1 MTGFYKAELPSDPS
15 QWEATTITEGIGTPE
30 QHSDGFWRKGPYGV
44 EKDPDGFEAYVLVGD
59 TPFKIGGGFGSFEDA
74 VAFIT
79 GSMEAKIVP
88 DSPEGASEA
97 EAAAESEG
105 EPAPEAPKGDE
116 EDAEDGKDA
125 EESVEKSCDPLGPE
139 ANSVGKSESF
149 DKAWADDPA
158 GTDTE
163 EINDAIDAGNA
174 AAHER
179 MYNAGM
185 EDRIGDLYPDTDDEG
200 INRNV
205 NAAQYADSHPFAP
218 EHRIVAKSESFDK
231 VAHPIEY
238 DAETGTYPMNPS
250 ELADMDR
257 AAALSRDREMGMLD
271 PEADTDVFA
280 DNPEGVAAGKVASE
294 AFHSGGERM
303 LPSDTYRL
311 ASVAEN
317 AVERPFRSQMDE
329 RRARPMNMP
338 RGAPAYDDSM
348 RKSESFEKIQHPVQ
362 MKDGRYKINED
373 DFSDHAG
380 AFLDA
385 YAIYLSKNSPDPQE
399 REEFRQRLERRP
411 VDRERLD
418 RNPQAIAEA
427 KYYTTGDTSDPY
439 YGWTDKTDVRMGPHF
454 EYPLNMDPGDE
465 PVQKSDD
472 GITHETDVD
481 VPRPGEVN
489 ERHYIDD
496 HALGSARLMSDA
508 PSLEAFERSVGD
520 FRSLM
525 FAKNAGDADM
535 YGDESFAKKGSSLY
549 FNGEN
554 VTAGRGLSGGKP
566 QSIDRTTIKQRGYLD
581 RGSKV
586 FHPTKEFQGNTYYNA
601 DGTPRADLAV
611 DRHARSA
618 PGRVDQSIN
627 LNDKPSA
634 IALNISPMGESFS
647 DPEAQR
653 DRAQRLLNRGNP
665 NEYGYANQEG
675 GGVEPYRPPATLRD
689 PTGRSGPTDARG
701 SPVGNPKPKE
711 KPVSEAE
718 LRRREGT
725 LRAMGFEEG
734 GEFWNNYM
742 RHGDRYAKE
751 VYGRA
756 LANLSPKQLER
767 EQQRNMTGGY
777 AKQRR
782 QNEAADAREKEILE
796 GMGITEPEPVPHETE
811 EERIHR
817 LNKEAH
823 EGVDSRS
830 KPPPGGSDTGGG
842 KTNEA
847 GERVGAGKKEGEEN
861 RNIDQSHKKV
871 EDEKTYTQ
879 RVAEAEAGKKADE
892 KRKKAD
898 ERRAEASAKRDDAVM
913 TTVRSRNR
921 ADGGGEGSQAEI
933 TSMDTGTKEHPMDK
947 NVRMKRERAAK
958 EHPFDVANAERGF
971 GRFVD
976 QHPEEFTRSDDP
988 SGRSF
993 RDMVAFEKARHD
1005 DGRGHPLDYVP
1016 MGHEMREGR
1025 PIRELY
1031 RTVTM
1036 GRGKDCSSSPY
1047 DPERHTYE

>member
-15 QWEATTITEGIGTPE
+15 QWEATTITEGIGTPG

-79 GSMEAKIVP
+79 SSMEAKIVP

-105 EPAPEAPKGDE
+105 EKAPEAPEGDE
-116 EDAEDGKDA
+116 EDAEDGKD
-125 EESVEKSCDPLGPE
+125 EEGSVEKSCDPLGPE

-149 DKAWADDPA
+149 EK
-158 GTDTE
+158 
-163 EINDAIDAGNA
+163 IN
-174 AAHER
+174 
-179 MYNAGM
+179 
-185 EDRIGDLYPDTDDEG
+185 
-200 INRNV
+200 
-205 NAAQYADSHPFAP
+205 HP
-218 EHRIVAKSESFDK
+218 VQ
-231 VAHPIEY
+231 Y

-250 ELADMDR
+250 ELADMER

-271 PEADTDVFA
+271 PEEDTEVMA
-280 DNPEGVAAGKVASE
+280 ENPEGVAAGQVAHE
-294 AFHSGGERM
+294 ASTVGERM
-303 LPSDTYRL
+303 LPSDTYRM
-311 ASVAEN
+311 AHVAEN

-329 RRARPMNMP
+329 HRARPGNMP
-338 RGAPAYDDSM
+338 GGAPVYDDSM
-348 RKSESFEKIQHPVQ
+348 RKSDD
-362 MKDGRYKINED
+362 DG
-373 DFSDHAG
+373 FS
-380 AFLDA
+380 
-385 YAIYLSKNSPDPQE
+385 
-399 REEFRQRLERRP
+399 
-411 VDRERLD
+411 
-418 RNPQAIAEA
+418 
-427 KYYTTGDTSDPY
+427 
-439 YGWTDKTDVRMGPHF
+439 
-454 EYPLNMDPGDE
+454 
-465 PVQKSDD
+465 KSED

-481 VPRPGEVN
+481 VPRPEEVN

-535 YGDESFAKKGSSLY
+535 YGDESFAKKGGSLY
-549 FNGEN
+549 YNGEN

-566 QSIDRTTIKQRGYLD
+566 QSIDRTTIKQRGFLD
-581 RGSKV
+581 RGSRV

-601 DGTPRADLAV
+601 DGTPHADLAV

-634 IALNISPMGESFS
+634 IALNISPMGETFS

-665 NEYGYANQEG
+665 NEYGYVNQEG

-689 PTGRSGPTDARG
+689 PTGRSGPTDAQG
-701 SPVGNPKPKE
+701 NPVGNPKPKE
-711 KPVSEAE
+711 GPVSEAE

-734 GEFWNNYM
+734 SEFWNNYM
-742 RHGDRYAKE
+742 QHGDRYAKK

-756 LANLSPKQLER
+756 LANISPKQLENER
-767 EQQRNMTGGY
+767 QRRATGGD

-782 QNEAADAREKEILE
+782 LNEEADAKEKEILE
-796 GMGITEPEPVPHETE
+796 GMGITEPEPVLHETE

-830 KPPPGGSDTGGG
+830 KPSPGGSDTGGG

-847 GERVGAGKKEGEEN
+847 GERVGADKKEGEEN
-861 RNIDQSHKKV
+861 RNIDQSYGKL

-879 RVAEAEAGKKADE
+879 KVAEAEA
-892 KRKKAD
+892 RKKAD
-898 ERRAEASAKRDDAVM
+898 ERRRKADERRAEESAKRDDAVM

-921 ADGGGEGSQAEI
+921 ADGGGEGSRAEI

-971 GRFVD
+971 GQFVD

-1031 RTVTM
+1031 RTVIM